1 MHPNLAKY
9 RAERGLT
16 QQQAAD
22 LLGVSRPHYALI
34 EVERKRPS
42 VELAKKIGSLYGF
55 AWASFFE

>member
-42 VELAKKIGSLYGF
+42 V
-55 AWASFFE
+55 